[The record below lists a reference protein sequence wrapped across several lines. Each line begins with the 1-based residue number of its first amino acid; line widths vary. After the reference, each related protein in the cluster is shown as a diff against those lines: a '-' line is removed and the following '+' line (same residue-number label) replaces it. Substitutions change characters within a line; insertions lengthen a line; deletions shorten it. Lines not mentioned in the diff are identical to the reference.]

1 MVPPTVVNRQKLLE
15 AAARVFAEVG
25 FRGAT
30 TRRIAEEAG
39 VNEVTLFR
47 LFGSKA
53 QLMTEAIECV
63 HSDAHVTLPDEPG
76 DVEAELTEYFRANL
90 EFMRRIRFMIR
101 KTLAELEERPEMA
114 AFVCDRKT
122 PQFQQ
127 LVAYATKLRQPV
139 TPEEEED
146 LRTACTML
154 MAAIFSDAVGREVV
168 PSVYPAPASEAAGK
182 YVRVFLK
189 MVDVR
194 QVAGSAARGSARAGA
209 ARSASSRQ

>member
-1 MVPPTVVNRQKLLE
+1 MVSPTLVNRQKLLE

-53 QLMTEAIECV
+53 QLMSEAIECV
-63 HSDAHVTLPDEPG
+63 HTDTHVVLPDEPG
-76 DVEAELTEYFRANL
+76 DVEAELTEYCRASL
-90 EFMRRIRFMIR
+90 EFMRRVRFMIR

-114 AFVCDRKT
+114 AFVSEQKT

-127 LVAYATKLRQPV
+127 LVAYASKVRP
-139 TPEEEED
+139 PASAEEEED

-154 MAAIFSDAVGREVV
+154 MTAMFSDAVGRDVV
-168 PSVYPAPASEAAGK
+168 PTMYPTPASEAAKK

-194 QVAGSAARGSARAGA
+194 QEAGSGARAGA
-209 ARSASSRQ
+209 TRSASSRR

>member
-1 MVPPTVVNRQKLLE
+1 MVSPTLVNRQKLLE

-53 QLMTEAIECV
+53 QLMSEAIECI
-63 HSDAHVTLPDEPG
+63 HSDTHVVLPDEPG
-76 DVEAELTEYFRANL
+76 DVEAELTEYFRASL

-114 AFVCDRKT
+114 AFVCEQKN

-127 LVAYATKLRQPV
+127 LVAYAAKVRQPV
-139 TPEEEED
+139 TAEEEED

-168 PSVYPAPASEAAGK
+168 PTIYPTPASEAAKK

-194 QVAGSAARGSARAGA
+194 QAGESDARVAARNGI

>member
-1 MVPPTVVNRQKLLE
+1 MVSPTLVNRQKLLE

-53 QLMTEAIECV
+53 QLMSEAIECV
-63 HSDAHVTLPDEPG
+63 HTDTHVVLPDEPG
-76 DVEAELTEYFRANL
+76 DVEAELTDYCRASL
-90 EFMRRIRFMIR
+90 EFMRRVRFMIR

-114 AFVCDRKT
+114 AFVSEQKT

-127 LVAYATKLRQPV
+127 LVAYVSKVRPPASA
-139 TPEEEED
+139 EEGED

-154 MAAIFSDAVGREVV
+154 MTAMFSDAVGREVV
-168 PSVYPAPASEAAGK
+168 PTMYPTPASEAARK

-194 QVAGSAARGSARAGA
+194 PEEGSRARVT

>member
-1 MVPPTVVNRQKLLE
+1 MVTPHLINRQKLLE
-15 AAARVFAEVG
+15 AAARVFAEAG

-53 QLMTEAIECV
+53 QLLSEAIECV
-63 HSDAHVTLPDEPG
+63 NSDCLTALPEEPG
-76 DVEAELTEYFRANL
+76 DVEAELTVYCRASL

-101 KTLAELEERPEMA
+101 KTMAEIEERPEMA
-114 AFVCDRKT
+114 AFVCEQKT

-127 LVAYATKLRQPV
+127 LVAYASKVRQPQ
-139 TPEEEED
+139 TAEEHED

-154 MAAIFSDAVGREVV
+154 MTAIFSDAVGREIV
-168 PSVYPAPASEAAGK
+168 PTMYPMPATEAASR
-182 YVRVFLK
+182 YVRVFLQ
-189 MVDVR
+189 VIDVR
-194 QVAGSAARGSARAGA
+194 QETTSGERRTALPRAP
-209 ARSASSRQ
+209 RSASSR

>member
-1 MVPPTVVNRQKLLE
+1 MVSPNLVNRQKLLG

-53 QLMTEAIECV
+53 QLMAEAIEGVNSDCV
-63 HSDAHVTLPDEPG
+63 PSLPDQPG
-76 DVEAELTEYFRANL
+76 DVEQELTEYCSTSL

-101 KTLAELEERPEMA
+101 KTMAEIEERPEMA
-114 AFVCDRKT
+114 AFVCEQKT

-127 LVAYATKLRQPV
+127 LVAYASKVRQPR
-139 TPEEEED
+139 TPEEHED
-146 LRTACTML
+146 LCTACTML
-154 MAAIFSDAVGREVV
+154 MTALFSDAVGREIV
-168 PSVYPAPASEAAGK
+168 PTMYPSPPADAARK
-182 YVRVFLK
+182 YVRVFLQ
-189 MVDVR
+189 VIDVR
-194 QVAGSAARGSARAGA
+194 QGVTPGERRTALPPAS
-209 ARSASSRQ
+209 RSASSR

>member
-1 MVPPTVVNRQKLLE
+1 MVSPNVVSRQKLLE
-15 AAARVFAEVG
+15 AAARVFAEAG

-53 QLMTEAIECV
+53 QLMSEAIECV
-63 HSDAHVTLPDEPG
+63 NSDCQTLLPEEPG
-76 DVEAELTEYFRANL
+76 DVEAELTEYCRASL

-101 KTLAELEERPEMA
+101 KTMAEIEERPEMA
-114 AFVCDRKT
+114 TFVSEQKT

-127 LVAYATKLRQPV
+127 LVAYASKVRRPG
-139 TPEEEED
+139 TPEERED

-154 MAAIFSDAVGREVV
+154 MTAIFSDAVGREIV
-168 PSVYPAPASEAAGK
+168 PTMYPAPARDAAAK
-182 YVRVFLK
+182 YVRVFLQLI
-189 MVDVR
+189 DVR
-194 QVAGSAARGSARAGA
+194 QDATPGERRTARPAP
-209 ARSASSRQ
+209 RSTSSR

>member
-53 QLMTEAIECV
+53 QLLSEAIECV
-63 HSDAHVTLPDEPG
+63 HSEAHVKLPDEPG

-114 AFVCDRKT
+114 AFVCDQKT

-127 LVAYATKLRQPV
+127 LVAYASKLRQPV

-146 LRTACTML
+146 LRTTCTML
-154 MAAIFSDAVGREVV
+154 MAAIFSDAVGRDVV
-168 PSVYPAPASEAAGK
+168 PTVYPSPASEAASK

-194 QVAGSAARGSARAGA
+194 QVAGATRP
-209 ARSASSRQ
+209 ASSRQ

>member
-1 MVPPTVVNRQKLLE
+1 MVSPTLVNRQKLLE

-53 QLMTEAIECV
+53 QLMSEAIECV
-63 HSDAHVTLPDEPG
+63 HSDPHVVLPEEPG
-76 DVEAELTEYFRANL
+76 DVEAELTDYFRASL

-101 KTLAELEERPEMA
+101 KTMAELEERPEMA
-114 AFVCDRKT
+114 AFVSEQRT
-122 PQFQQ
+122 PQFQE
-127 LVAYATKLRQPV
+127 LVAYAAKVRPPA
-139 TPEEEED
+139 TPEEEDD

-154 MAAIFSDAVGREVV
+154 MAAIFSDAVGREIV
-168 PSVYPAPASEAAGK
+168 PTMYPTPASEAASK

-194 QVAGSAARGSARAGA
+194 QEGGSAARVAARNGI